1 MSTAVDSG
9 FETEARAVGNQ
20 LPRMWETET
29 VLAQYDISMEMRQ
42 LRNSHHLTQWY
53 GYARQ
58 QIIRAYL
65 VSVHGTDEHDQEGHV
80 GSPDETGT
88 WS

>member
-1 MSTAVDSG
+1 
-9 FETEARAVGNQ
+9 
-20 LPRMWETET
+20 MWETET
-29 VLAQYDISMEMRQ
+29 VLAQYNISMEMRL
-42 LRNSHHLTQWY
+42 LRSSHHLTQWY

-80 GSPDETGT
+80 GPRDAQAVGHKTVRADMGNDAQD
-88 WS
+88 

>member
-1 MSTAVDSG
+1 
-9 FETEARAVGNQ
+9 
-20 LPRMWETET
+20 MWETET

-42 LRNSHHLTQWY
+42 LRSSHNLTQWH

-65 VSVHGTDEHDQEGHV
+65 VSVHGTDEQDQEGHL

-88 WS
+88 